1 MGYEPSDRVS
11 LQNSK
16 CLIAINVI
24 LYHKVVYML
33 YCIVLNSV
41 PFRLPVC
48 VFKCLNKIQ
57 VPVRKQTPVDLN
69 LFKNQVYLPKH

>member
-1 MGYEPSDRVS
+1 MISMGYGSIDRVS

-33 YCIVLNSV
+33 YCIDLNNV
-41 PFRLPVC
+41 PFRLPTC
-48 VFKCLNKIQ
+48 VFKCLDKIQ
-57 VPVRKQTPVDLN
+57 VPIRKQRPVD
-69 LFKNQVYLPKH
+69 